1 MRQVRLWGF
10 LGEVGPQ
17 GADVIDAAVA
27 SVACLAVA
35 PQLTDSEENPMA
47 TDTLTLKSTVRTE
60 FGKGASRR
68 IRANNQIPAVIY
80 GHGAEPQHVVL
91 PGHATMMALKNPNA
105 LLTIDIDGET
115 QMAVAK
121 DVQRHAIKPV
131 IVHVDLLTVK
141 KGEKIV
147 VDVTVQ
153 IEGESVPGTIHVVE
167 QNSIEVLAEATN
179 LPEYVTLSIEG
190 MDDGDKVLAGEIELP
205 EGAELAGDPEHL
217 IVSVTVPRTAE
228 EEDAEEDAAAA
239 GESAEETAEAE
250 SDSDEEN

>member
-1 MRQVRLWGF
+1 M
-10 LGEVGPQ
+10 
-17 GADVIDAAVA
+17 AV
-27 SVACLAVA
+27 
-35 PQLTDSEENPMA
+35 DKI
-47 TDTLTLKSTVRTE
+47 TLKSTNRTE

-68 IRANNQIPAVIY
+68 IRANDQIPAVIY

-121 DVQRHAIKPV
+121 DVQRHAIKPI

-147 VDVTVQ
+147 VDVVVHL
-153 IEGESVPGTIHVVE
+153 EGESAPGTIHVVE

-179 LPEYVTLSIEG
+179 LPEFVTVSIEG
-190 MDDGDKVLAGEIELP
+190 MEDGDKVLAGDLKLP

-217 IVSVTVPRTAE
+217 ILSVTVPRTS
-228 EEDAEEDAAAA
+228 EEDTSDDD
-239 GESAEETAEAE
+239 ETAEGEATDEAAE
-250 SDSDEEN
+250 SESSDDEN

>member
-1 MRQVRLWGF
+1 
-10 LGEVGPQ
+10 
-17 GADVIDAAVA
+17 
-27 SVACLAVA
+27 
-35 PQLTDSEENPMA
+35 MA
-47 TDTLTLKSTVRTE
+47 TDQLTLKSSVRTE

-121 DVQRHAIKPV
+121 DVQRDAIKP
-131 IVHVDLLTVK
+131 IILHVDLLTVK

-147 VDVTVQ
+147 VDVTVH
-153 IEGESVPGTIHVVE
+153 IEGEPAPGTIHVVE
-167 QNSIEVLAEATN
+167 QNSVEVLAEATN
-179 LPEYVTLSIEG
+179 LPESITLSIEG
-190 MDDGDKVLAGEIELP
+190 LEDGDKVLAGDLEMP

-228 EEDAEEDAAAA
+228 EEETEDEAAAEGGETDDAAES
-239 GESAEETAEAE
+239 ESADNE
-250 SDSDEEN
+250 DN